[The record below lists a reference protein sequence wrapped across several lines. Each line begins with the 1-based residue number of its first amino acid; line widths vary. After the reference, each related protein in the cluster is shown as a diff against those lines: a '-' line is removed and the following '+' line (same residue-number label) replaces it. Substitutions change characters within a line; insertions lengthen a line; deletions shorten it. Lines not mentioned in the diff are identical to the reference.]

1 MIICIEAIYK
11 IFTIIYY
18 YKEYNKK
25 FVICIINYVDQI
37 CNLYQWLYIII
48 VFTWYLYT
56 VYQYKEKK

>member
-37 CNLYQWLYIII
+37 CNLYQWLYI
-48 VFTWYLYT
+48 Y
-56 VYQYKEKK
+56 